1 MDAAV
6 KAVFAALIWHT
17 PELLPLLV
25 SLFTIFKGL
34 KNTIKAYRWVE

>member
-1 MDAAV
+1 MGGERVDSAV

-25 SLFTIFKGL
+25 SLITIL
-34 KNTIKAYRWVE
+34 